1 MTKVTHTITRRPK
14 KTNRTIKT
22 CCLILLA
29 GLFVCVVVFFW
40 SQKIPQEL
48 DPNRI
53 ALIAVV
59 GNNYIFRGNNP
70 FVTKDK
76 ETVFAYHELTSYFN
90 NILSQQDRNLLQDY
104 YLVDVSLLDLD
115 EYYTMKKEEQFFA
128 KHPDRGRVMNISTL
142 SPSLL
147 FKRSPHSNRVT
158 QQITERYSLWVTNT
172 LKQIQEM
179 ASRQTDKP
187 IIIYIHCNAGRD
199 RTGFI
204 VAGYKLLFHNVHLS
218 GVRLQNVAE
227 SGRNSEGVYEQA
239 IYSYCLH
246 VKQVY
251 NKSNDYC
258 D

>member
-1 MTKVTHTITRRPK
+1 MKKV
-14 KTNRTIKT
+14 NRSIKT
-22 CCLILLA
+22 CCWILLA
-29 GLFVCVVVFFW
+29 GLFVCVVVFFG
-40 SQKIPQEL
+40 SQKKPQEL
-48 DPNRI
+48 DPKRI

-70 FVTKDK
+70 FVTKDREK
-76 ETVFAYHELTSYFN
+76 VFAYKELTSYFN
-90 NILSQQDRNLLQDY
+90 TILSQQGRNLLQDY
-104 YLVDVSLLDLD
+104 YLIDVSLLDLN
-115 EYYTMKKEEQFFA
+115 EYYIIKKEEQFFTR
-128 KHPDRGRVMNISTL
+128 HPDRGRVMNISTL

-147 FKRSPHSNRVT
+147 FEQSPHANRVT

-172 LKQIQEM
+172 LKQIQKM

-204 VAGYKLLFHNVHLS
+204 VAGYKLLFNNLNLS
-218 GVRLQNVAE
+218 EVRLQNVAE
-227 SGRNSEGVYEQA
+227 SGRNSGPVFNQA

-246 VKQVY
+246 VKQAY